1 MKSEDSGKVASTF
14 EEDPLHHFATRL
26 SATKTLRDGHIVLR
40 MIGESGGNYC
50 LRCEGSRVTLL
61 QDVPSGNH
69 HVELIGDAKQVR
81 SVLEGK
87 KDARRHFLAGAF
99 RVRGD
104 IRYISDLA
112 MELGILKQPI

>member
-1 MKSEDSGKVASTF
+1 MEHKDAGKVANTF
-14 EEDPLHHFATRL
+14 EEDPLHHFAKRL
-26 SATKTLRDGHIVLR
+26 SATKTLRDGHIILR
-40 MIGESGGNYC
+40 MTGESGGDYC
-50 LRCEGSRVTLL
+50 LRCEGGRATLS

-69 HVELIGDAKQVR
+69 HVELIGDAKQVL

-87 KDARRHFLAGAF
+87 KDARAHFLAGGF
-99 RVRGD
+99 RVKGD

>member
-1 MKSEDSGKVASTF
+1 MKSKESGKVGSTF
-14 EEDPLHHFATRL
+14 DQDPLHHFAKRL

-40 MIGESGGNYC
+40 LTGESGGNYC

-61 QDVPSGNH
+61 PDVPSGNH
-69 HVELIGDAKQVR
+69 HIELVGNAKRIR

-87 KDARRHFLAGAF
+87 KDARAHFLAGGF

-104 IRYISDLA
+104 ARYISDLA
-112 MELGILKQPI
+112 MELGILKEPI